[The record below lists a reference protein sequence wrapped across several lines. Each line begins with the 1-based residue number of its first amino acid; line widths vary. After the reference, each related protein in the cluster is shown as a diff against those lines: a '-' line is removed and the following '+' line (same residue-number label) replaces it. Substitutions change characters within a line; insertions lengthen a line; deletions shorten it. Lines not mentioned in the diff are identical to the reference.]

1 MTGEATKVD
10 IGMFDCQLALLE
22 NAAIRYFTSGKAP
35 GPLGARH
42 PSITPFEAFETGDG
56 YVIVA
61 AGNDALFRKLADALG
76 RPEWKD
82 DPRYVSNPKSAEHV
96 EALKAQLATILRTA
110 PTEHLMTVP
119 DAAGIPAGPINDI
132 GQAEN
137 YPQAAARNM
146 IVDRK

>member
-76 RPEWKD
+76 RPEWRSEEHTSELQSLMRISYAVFCLKKK
-82 DPRYVSNPKSAEHV
+82 NPANVQS
-96 EALKAQLATILRTA
+96 
-110 PTEHLMTVP
+110 
-119 DAAGIPAGPINDI
+119 DI
-132 GQAEN
+132 HHQT
-137 YPQAAARNM
+137 
-146 IVDRK
+146 

>member
-61 AGNDALFRKLADALG
+61 AGTDALFRKLADALG
-76 RPEWKD
+76 SPEWKD
-82 DPRYVSNPKSAEHV
+82 APRSVSNPKRAE
-96 EALKAQLATILRTA
+96 QIGRA
-110 PTEHLMTVP
+110 PWRESVC
-119 DAAGIPAGPINDI
+119 
-132 GQAEN
+132 Q
-137 YPQAAARNM
+137 Y
-146 IVDRK
+146 V